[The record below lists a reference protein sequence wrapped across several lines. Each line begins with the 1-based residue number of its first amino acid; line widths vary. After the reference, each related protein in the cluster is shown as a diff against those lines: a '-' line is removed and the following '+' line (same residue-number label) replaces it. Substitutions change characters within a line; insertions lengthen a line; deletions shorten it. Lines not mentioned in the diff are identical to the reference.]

1 MAETGVTGGLSAS
14 ALGGIAATVV
24 VLGGAAILWLGVF
37 DPTTEDDLAAEQ
49 GIPAGQPVTIS
60 PSAQP
65 PAVIKGLSQQP
76 DPAEPAESGQVAT
89 AQGTTTA
96 AVTASEATTAPEAV
110 AETAAALF
118 DAPQLDL
125 VRVDPTGDTVI
136 AGRAVAGGQVAILLD
151 GEVLQQ
157 VEVQAGG
164 DFVAFAQIPP
174 SHQARVISLRAES
187 AGQQRLSDTS
197 FILAPAS
204 PVPASAPAIPVPD
217 TAPQL
222 AESETASGGMTG
234 STTGDIT
241 ETSIAAN
248 RSGETSD
255 PNVRAD
261 ADAGSVQGGAI
272 QIAATSGLAQAPE
285 GIASTAPQTAS
296 PSQAA
301 ALAPEPTSQTADT
314 PPEPAQPEARDVAG
328 QAAVAGTE
336 PTMAVETRPAPQPQP
351 AQVAVLRADAEGVTL
366 VQPATQ
372 QPQDKVVL
380 DTISYSDS
388 GEVQLAGR
396 ARAATEVR
404 VYLDNSAAGAFTAAQ
419 NGTWAGRLLAIRP
432 GVYTLRLDEVSA
444 EGVVLSRLETPFKRE
459 APERL
464 QAPASEAGIS
474 TETPLVR
481 AVTVQEGDT
490 LWAISQERYG
500 SGFLYVR
507 VFEANQAAIRDPDL
521 IYPGQ
526 VFSIPD

>member
-1 MAETGVTGGLSAS
+1 MAETGVTGGLSAT

-37 DPTTEDDLAAEQ
+37 DPTTEGDQAAEQ
-49 GIPAGQPVTIS
+49 GTSAGQPVTIS

-65 PAVIKGLSQQP
+65 PEVIKGLSQQP
-76 DPAEPAESGQVAT
+76 DPAEPAQSGQAT
-89 AQGTTTA
+89 AAQDEPPAADTASAA
-96 AVTASEATTAPEAV
+96 AVAMQSADATTAPQAA
-110 AETAAALF
+110 AETTAALI

-174 SHQARVISLRAES
+174 SRQARVISLRAE
-187 AGQQRLSDTS
+187 AEGQQRLSETS
-197 FILAPAS
+197 FILAPAG
-204 PVPASAPAIPVPD
+204 PVPASPVPD
-217 TAPQL
+217 IAPQL
-222 AESETASGGMTG
+222 AESETATGGTAASTTG
-234 STTGDIT
+234 STTGDVA

-248 RSGETSD
+248 RSDDSSD
-255 PNVRAD
+255 PEAP
-261 ADAGSVQGGAI
+261 A
-272 QIAATSGLAQAPE
+272 LAQTPE
-285 GIASTAPQTAS
+285 GIASTAPRATT

-301 ALAPEPTSQTADT
+301 ASALELTSQTADASREPA
-314 PPEPAQPEARDVAG
+314 PPEVRDVAG
-328 QAAVAGTE
+328 QASVAGAE
-336 PTMAVETRPAPQPQP
+336 PTLAVETQPAPQPQP

-380 DTISYSDS
+380 DTIGYSDS

-404 VYLDNSAAGAFTAAQ
+404 VYLDNRAAGAFTAAQ
-419 NGTWAGRLLAIRP
+419 NGTWAGHLLAIRP

-474 TETPLVR
+474 TEAPLVR
-481 AVTVQEGDT
+481 AITVQEGDT